1 MANFTF
7 GFYNAIDNDR
17 LYDAVEMS
25 EIFDG
30 IINDGVYETIGDR
43 FIIKE
48 CDYENHSVIV
58 GSGRAWF
65 NHTWNKLED
74 SYVLTLDPPHSAYD
88 RIDAIVIEVDTTNRT
103 NAIKPVY
110 GIPAID
116 PVKPEIM
123 NTNNL
128 HQHPLCYITRKSGQ
142 YLIEQRY
149 IENVVGTSETPW
161 VIGVID
167 IMDASDLYLQ
177 WSSSW
182 ASFIKEVT
190 EEWATM
196 VAKND
201 AEQKKI
207 TADMQE
213 WIDEKRQYIENDLV
227 KAIEDRKTK
236 IFDDMEKWISGKEA
250 YIMDWFETIKGKL
263 TDDPIV
269 SFQIQLDEMKENS
282 DKILYGFENKQTYED
297 EDGNIVELMAD
308 GRKITTEELENG
320 DIIQKYYTSDGHI
333 KWKKTIHE
341 NEDGKIIE
349 TVE

>member
-123 NTNNL
+123 NTNTL
-128 HQHPLCYITRKSGQ
+128 HQHPLCYITRKSGH
-142 YLIEQRY
+142 YLIEQQY

-161 VIGVID
+161 VIGVVD
-167 IMDASDLYLQ
+167 VMDASNLYLQ
-177 WSSSW
+177 WSSQW
-182 ASFIKEVT
+182 EKWFENIKDKLGDLSDIIKPVDEISKIEHNLDAYVHCDLFEMEYACGVGGAGEGPCGGGPLYT
-190 EEWATM
+190 INQEY
-196 VAKND
+196 VLPDKNS
-201 AEQKKI
+201 I
-207 TADMQE
+207 
-213 WIDEKRQYIENDLV
+213 IV
-227 KAIEDRKTK
+227 KADKSVYGEVEQVVDLGNGMYNILFQDGMIKSVVVIIHDLSRGSSGFTGTKEEIKNAIESGEVKVGT
-236 IFDDMEKWISGKEA
+236 IMYTVDD
-250 YIMDWFETIKGKL
+250 
-263 TDDPIV
+263 
-269 SFQIQLDEMKENS
+269 
-282 DKILYGFENKQTYED
+282 
-297 EDGNIVELMAD
+297 
-308 GRKITTEELENG
+308 
-320 DIIQKYYTSDGHI
+320 
-333 KWKKTIHE
+333 
-341 NEDGKIIE
+341 
-349 TVE
+349 